1 MEAVTVLSERDES
14 ISLARAIGDD
24 AAPKQGR
31 QLGMSEETDGVRFTE
46 QHTNRPVKFSY
57 CLLIEKVLKD
67 ASTFRISR
75 VNFCS
80 LGQAP

>member
-1 MEAVTVLSERDES
+1 MFQPLTDETCNTRKWLEAVTVLSERDES

-46 QHTNRPVKFSY
+46 QDTNRPVFLLPLDRKKF
-57 CLLIEKVLKD
+57 
-67 ASTFRISR
+67 
-75 VNFCS
+75 
-80 LGQAP
+80 